1 MVFGSCCYFKDDR
14 LTGLKAKSVKI
25 EGSQAG
31 LITNFELTQT
41 FIHSENE
48 SQEVHYVFANDLKIC
63 IYDITFILNDE
74 IIKPTL
80 QSKEEAEKTYK
91 EAVDDGRTA
100 VFGSNIQ
107 HGMTE
112 FKIGNL
118 QPETECKVVLKIAFI
133 AQKTNEKSF
142 FIKFPL
148 DVYTPSGSNGCLD
161 VNSSEFMFKLQ
172 CDKEKIAKISS
183 NVKNFEFNE
192 TEKIFSISQK
202 VERTNN
208 QKSIIVN
215 FEMIEEMKSE
225 VLVGKQSENYNCC
238 AITISPNLSP
248 STDLSNNEFVFLVD
262 CSGSMNSQSIKK
274 ASECLEMF
282 IRSLPSDSYF
292 NIIQFGTRFEKL
304 FESSVKYDEQT
315 AKKGIEK
322 AQT

>member
-133 AQKTNEKSF
+133 AQKNER
-142 FIKFPL
+142 
-148 DVYTPSGSNGCLD
+148 
-161 VNSSEFMFKLQ
+161 
-172 CDKEKIAKISS
+172 KI
-183 NVKNFEFNE
+183 VFH
-192 TEKIFSISQK
+192 K
-202 VERTNN
+202 V
-208 QKSIIVN
+208 
-215 FEMIEEMKSE
+215 
-225 VLVGKQSENYNCC
+225 
-238 AITISPNLSP
+238 
-248 STDLSNNEFVFLVD
+248 ST
-262 CSGSMNSQSIKK
+262 
-274 ASECLEMF
+274 
-282 IRSLPSDSYF
+282 
-292 NIIQFGTRFEKL
+292 
-304 FESSVKYDEQT
+304 
-315 AKKGIEK
+315 
-322 AQT
+322 